1 MSASEVESDETLWGL
16 VLVGDDSAFSAVF
29 LRHQARVYRHARRVC
44 ESAHDAEDVAA
55 MAFLEAWRR
64 RGSVRFV
71 DGSLLGWLL
80 VTAANLARNQGRA
93 RRRYGRV
100 IAELA
105 PGVRSTTAAADPAT
119 GAGERIDM
127 ERAFRRLSNR
137 DQDVLSLCVLEGL
150 PTSEV
155 SEILGVPA
163 GTVKSR
169 LHRAKAALAA
179 LLHEAGATTT
189 SSTREA
195 TS

>member
-1 MSASEVESDETLWGL
+1 MSAPEVESDETLWGL
-16 VLVGDDSAFSAVF
+16 VMAGDDSAFSAVF
-29 LRHQARVYRHARRVC
+29 LRHQARVYRYARRVC
-44 ESAHDAEDVAA
+44 ESGPDAEDVAA

-64 RGSVRFV
+64 RGGVRFV

-105 PGVRSTTAAADPAT
+105 PGVGSTTVTSDPAT

-150 PTSEV
+150 PTAAV

-169 LHRAKAALAA
+169 LHRAKASLAA
-179 LLHEAGATTT
+179 LLHEAGAATP